1 MALPG
6 IGLADPQRRHR
17 APAEHGGRVHRLAAG
32 HAGKAPASARA
43 QVARALRYHGHLG
56 AQHVPGGQ
64 QAGVHG
70 DRLQVATERL
80 AGADRARQPA
90 RRPQPGRRPGE
101 PGGQRTAVQHHVR
114 GGSRARLAEPGENG
128 RQGRVQVRHDDR
140 HPAQVVRVAE
150 HLVVRRALLVRAGHA
165 GLHRRVPGLDQVPG
179 ARRAVWKP
187 VRHGDHQGITA
198 GAEPQF
204 HGRGVEQNSIARLR
218 PAGQRRVSERPQRPV
233 AGGDFQ
239 LDRSGPLAA
248 HVRHYR
254 IAPSDHPGRV
264 TWPASGGA
272 AMSRRKTE
280 RLLSLVVCLLSSQR
294 YLSGTQIRAAV
305 PGYPDSFDAFKRM
318 FERDK
323 EELRDLGIPLDMGTN
338 GTVDEEVGYRIP
350 RQAYVL
356 PDITLEPDEAAVL
369 AVAARVWHRAELA
382 GAAAGALLK
391 LRAAG
396 VEAEEAAQPG
406 IEPRLQAGEAAFA
419 PLWEAV
425 RDRRPVTFRYRAAG
439 RSEAQRR
446 ELEPWGVVNRHGRW
460 YAAGHD
466 RARQAVRAFRLSR
479 IDGRVEFCGPPGSV
493 TVPADTDVREL
504 VRSWDDRPVPPRT
517 AVLGVRAGAGLGI
530 RRQATRE
537 VPGSDGWDEVELP
550 FAEVAWFSEHLASFG
565 PDVVVREPAD
575 LRDAVITR
583 LKGAL
588 A

>member
-1 MALPG
+1 
-6 IGLADPQRRHR
+6 
-17 APAEHGGRVHRLAAG
+17 
-32 HAGKAPASARA
+32 
-43 QVARALRYHGHLG
+43 
-56 AQHVPGGQ
+56 
-64 QAGVHG
+64 
-70 DRLQVATERL
+70 
-80 AGADRARQPA
+80 
-90 RRPQPGRRPGE
+90 
-101 PGGQRTAVQHHVR
+101 
-114 GGSRARLAEPGENG
+114 
-128 RQGRVQVRHDDR
+128 
-140 HPAQVVRVAE
+140 
-150 HLVVRRALLVRAGHA
+150 
-165 GLHRRVPGLDQVPG
+165 
-179 ARRAVWKP
+179 
-187 VRHGDHQGITA
+187 
-198 GAEPQF
+198 
-204 HGRGVEQNSIARLR
+204 
-218 PAGQRRVSERPQRPV
+218 
-233 AGGDFQ
+233 
-239 LDRSGPLAA
+239 
-248 HVRHYR
+248 
-254 IAPSDHPGRV
+254 
-264 TWPASGGA
+264 
-272 AMSRRKTE
+272 MSRRKTE

-294 YLSGTQIRAAV
+294 YLSATQIRAAV

-382 GAAAGALLK
+382 GAAAGARLK

-460 YAAGHD
+460 YVAGHD

-493 TVPADTDVREL
+493 TVPADADVREL

-517 AVLGVRAGAGLGI
+517 AVLAVRAGAGLGI

-537 VPGSDGWDEVELP
+537 VPGTDGWDEVELP